1 MTKTKVL
8 YIENEDGQRAELK
21 DHLLARDFEVVDC
34 ASGKAGMEALAS
46 SERFDAVICDLNMPG
61 ISGMDVLQ
69 AVTEKH
75 SGLPLILVTA
85 HPSVPQAVQ
94 AIQQG
99 AYRFLTKPVNVDE
112 LELTI
117 YQALEH
123 ARLQRWLREADEQL
137 RLLVETSP
145 VPYIISRLQ
154 DGRVLYANRH
164 MASLVGLS
172 PTEVRSRYTTEF
184 YDNPEDRIEIMR
196 RLREDGFIHD
206 FELRIKTAGGQ
217 PVWAVLS
224 LAIMEMAGEPV
235 AIGGLLNITQRK
247 EAEEELVRQRNF
259 VSAVLDTAGALVV
272 VTDKEGRLVRINP
285 ACEEITGYS
294 AREILGR
301 PFMDIFILDEE
312 QETLRRRMD
321 KIRAGPWPVRGENYW
336 RTKTDERRLIEWSN
350 TALTNE
356 QGELEFIV
364 AIGIDITEAREAEEK
379 LRLYHEIYMNSIDVI
394 MVLDTEGRIVER
406 NPAHEKK
413 SGYEDQEVLG
423 KQSSQFFGKKQLREI
438 NEHLAKEGSYR
449 GEALGTTKDGTP
461 IWIDLSLFP
470 ILDQQGKP
478 YRYIGMGRDITAKK
492 MVLADLAFANQE
504 LRETQSQLV
513 QSEKMAS
520 LGSLVAG
527 IAHEINTP
535 VGAIKSM
542 HDTLMRAVAK
552 LRRRLEERFPDDLMD
567 DRQIRMAFDIIGDA
581 NEVIET
587 GASRVTEIVRRLRSF
602 ARLDEA
608 ELKKIDIHEGLED
621 TLTLVHHEIKHHIKI
636 NRDYGKLPPLSVY
649 PGRLNQVFL
658 NILNN
663 ARQAIEGK
671 GEITIKTWEEYRKA
685 HIAISDTGA
694 GISGE
699 NLKNVFDPGFT
710 TKGVGVGTGLGLSIC
725 YKIIQEHRGEIKVE
739 SEVGKGT
746 TFTIVLP
753 MNLDALL
760 GAS

>member
-1 MTKTKVL
+1 
-8 YIENEDGQRAELK
+8 
-21 DHLLARDFEVVDC
+21 
-34 ASGKAGMEALAS
+34 MEILAS
-46 SERFDAVICDLNMPG
+46 SKGIDAVICDLNMPG
-61 ISGMDVLQ
+61 MSGMDVLEVV
-69 AVTEKH
+69 ADKH
-75 SGLPLILVTA
+75 AELPLILVTA
-85 HPSVPQAVQ
+85 HPSVPEAVQ
-94 AIQQG
+94 AIRQG
-99 AYRFLTKPVNVDE
+99 AYRFLTKPVNIDE
-112 LELTI
+112 LELTV

-164 MASLVGLS
+164 LASLVGLA
-172 PTEVRSRYTTEF
+172 PDEVRSRYTTEF
-184 YDNPEDRIEIMR
+184 YENPEDRKEITR
-196 RLREDGFIHD
+196 RLKKDGFIHD
-206 FELRIKTAGGQ
+206 FELRIKTADGQ
-217 PVWAVLS
+217 SVWTVLS
-224 LAIMEMAGEPV
+224 LATMEMAGEPV
-235 AIGGLLNITQRK
+235 VIGALLNITQRK
-247 EAEEELVRQRNF
+247 EAEIELVRQRNF
-259 VSAVLDTAGALVV
+259 VSAILDTAGALVV
-272 VTDKEGRLVRINP
+272 VADTEGRLVRVNP

-301 PFMDIFILDEE
+301 SFMDIFILTEE
-312 QETLRRRMD
+312 QETVRQRMER
-321 KIRAGPWPVRGENYW
+321 IRVGPWPVRGENYW
-336 RTKTDERRLIEWSN
+336 RTKTGECRLIEWSN

-394 MVLDTEGRIVER
+394 TVLDTQGRIVER

-413 SGYEDQEVLG
+413 SGYEDHEVLG
-423 KQSSQFFGKKQLREI
+423 KQTSQFFDKKQLREI
-438 NEHLAKEGSYR
+438 NDLLVKEGAYR
-449 GEALGTTKDGTP
+449 GELLGTKKDGTP
-461 IWIDLSLFP
+461 IWVDLSIFP
-470 ILDQQGKP
+470 ILDQHGQP
-478 YRYIGMGRDITAKK
+478 YRYIGMGRDITAMK
-492 MVLADLAFANQE
+492 MALADLAFANQE
-504 LRETQSQLV
+504 LRDTQSQLV

-542 HDTLMRAVAK
+542 HDTLVRAVNK
-552 LRRRLEERFPDDLMD
+552 LRRRLEDRFPDEMQE
-567 DRQIRMAFDIIGDA
+567 DRQIRATFDIIGDA
-581 NEVIET
+581 NEVIES

-621 TLTLVHHEIKHHIKI
+621 TLTLIHHEIKHHIKI
-636 NRDYGKLPPLSVY
+636 NRHYGELPPLSVY

-671 GEITIKTWEEYRKA
+671 GEITIETGVEHQKA
-685 HIAISDTGA
+685 HIAISDTGG
-694 GISGE
+694 GISAE

-725 YKIIQEHRGEIKVE
+725 YQIMQEHRGEIRVE
-739 SEVGKGT
+739 SKEGEGT
-746 TFTIVLP
+746 KFTIVLP
-753 MNLDALL
+753 MNLDVLL
-760 GAS
+760 GES

>member
-8 YIENEDGQRAELK
+8 YIENDDDQRVELK
-21 DHLLARDFEVVDC
+21 DLLQERDFEVADC
-34 ASGKAGMEALAS
+34 ASGEAGMEALAS
-46 SERFDAVICDLNMPG
+46 SEGFDIVVCDLNMPG
-61 ISGMDVLQ
+61 MSGMDVLQ
-69 AVTEKH
+69 TVSDKH
-75 SGLPLILVTA
+75 SELPFILVTA

-94 AIQQG
+94 AIQRG
-99 AYRFLTKPVNVDE
+99 AYRFLTKPVNIDE

-164 MASLVGLS
+164 LASLVGLS
-172 PTEVRSRYTTEF
+172 PDEVRSRYTTEF
-184 YDNPEDRIEIMR
+184 YDNPEDRKEIMR
-196 RLREDGFIHD
+196 RLQADGSIND
-206 FELRIKTAGGQ
+206 FELRIKTASGQ
-217 PVWAVLS
+217 AIWAVLS
-224 LAIMEMAGEPV
+224 LATMEMAGEPV
-235 AIGGLLNITQRK
+235 VIGALLNITQRK

-272 VTDKEGRLVRINP
+272 VADTEGRLVRVNP

-301 PFMDIFILDEE
+301 SFMDIFILAEE
-312 QETLRRRMD
+312 QAIVWQRMER
-321 KIRAGPWPVRGENYW
+321 IRTGPWPVRGENYW
-336 RTKTDERRLIEWSN
+336 RTKTGECRLIEWSN
-350 TALTNE
+350 TALRNE
-356 QGELEFIV
+356 KGELEFIV

-413 SGYEDQEVLG
+413 SGYKDDEVLG
-423 KQSSQFFGKKQLREI
+423 KQSRQFFGKTQLREI
-438 NEHLAKEGSYR
+438 NEHLAKEDSYR
-449 GEALGTTKDGTP
+449 GEILGTKKDGTP
-461 IWIDLSLFP
+461 IWVDLSIFP
-470 ILDQQGKP
+470 ILDQHDKP
-478 YRYIGMGRDITAKK
+478 YRYIAMGRDITAMK
-492 MVLADLAFANQE
+492 MALADLAFANQE
-504 LRETQSQLV
+504 LRDTQSQLV

-542 HDTLMRAVAK
+542 HDTLIRAVDK
-552 LRRRLEERFPDDLMD
+552 LKRRLEERFPDELEE
-567 DRQIRMAFDIIGDA
+567 DRQIRTAFDIIGDA
-581 NEVIET
+581 NEVIES

-636 NRDYGKLPPLSVY
+636 NRNYGELPPLSVY

-671 GEITIKTWEEYRKA
+671 GEITIKTWEKYRKA
-685 HIAISDTGA
+685 HISISDTGA
-694 GISGE
+694 GISRD

-725 YKIIQEHRGEIKVE
+725 YQIIQEHRGEIKVE
-739 SEVGKGT
+739 SEEGKGT

-760 GAS
+760 GES